1 MTFTLHILKPGA
13 ELVAGSSN
21 RDEADV
27 IEDPVSGQRVVFRQL
42 TRDRVAGELYVHPGG
57 FVPMHVHGS
66 QIERFEGVSGT
77 LRFRIGRRRAV
88 LGAGD
93 SVEVPAGTRH
103 AFRNSGDEVAHF
115 RIELTPPLRGE
126 EGLRALF
133 GLQRDGRMRITR
145 FGVPR
150 PVLQVAVL
158 FDEYLDE
165 IHLPVVPFRVQRVV
179 FRALALLGKWRGY
192 GSTFP
197 EYARPAQTYPPLG
210 DARLQHVPT

>member
-13 ELVAGSSN
+13 ELLAAASN
-21 RDEADV
+21 QDEADA

-42 TRDRVAGELYVHPGG
+42 TGDRVAGELYVHPGG
-57 FVPMHVHGS
+57 FVQMHVHGS
-66 QIERFEGVSGT
+66 QIERFEGVSGR

-93 SVEVPAGTRH
+93 SVEIPAGTRH

-165 IHLPVVPFRVQRVV
+165 IHLPFVPFRVQRVL
-179 FRALALLGKWRGY
+179 FRALSMLGRWRGY

-197 EYARPAQTYPPLG
+197 EYARPPRTYPRLG
-210 DARLQHVPT
+210 DAL